1 MTLRL
6 PLLFTLFC
14 LCFSTASAFGAPSW
28 GRAQNDMQLGIEWG
42 SESNQSGSV
51 VRISMKNV
59 GSHKREITIGIDG
72 SAGPVYDV
80 KIVAVGSHE
89 MDEYVAFDLNAL
101 KMEGTPFPLSKSVIL
116 EPGATYVFAYPVRQ
130 LICVVDRKD
139 TPLEDLLKQ
148 GYSVRASFET
158 VVIQDQT
165 PELAPINK

>member
-1 MTLRL
+1 
-6 PLLFTLFC
+6 
-14 LCFSTASAFGAPSW
+14 
-28 GRAQNDMQLGIEWG
+28 
-42 SESNQSGSV
+42 
-51 VRISMKNV
+51 
-59 GSHKREITIGIDG
+59 
-72 SAGPVYDV
+72 
-80 KIVAVGSHE
+80 

-116 EPGATYVFAYPVRQ
+116 EPGATYVFAYPARQ

-158 VVIQDQT
+158 VVIQVQT